1 MSQPPVPDNGERR
14 REERIRTRL
23 QSAILYG
30 RTGQRLT
37 DCLIQ
42 NRSTH
47 GAKLL
52 LPEPVLL
59 PLELIL
65 EDEADHRRYAVRI
78 IRREGREIG
87 VVIDDEVT
95 EEGGTE

>member
-1 MSQPPVPDNGERR
+1 MPLPPPPDSGERR
-14 REERIRTRL
+14 SEERTRTRL
-23 QSAILYG
+23 QSGIVFGLA
-30 RTGQRLT
+30 GQRLT

-52 LPEPVLL
+52 LPESVLL
-59 PLELIL
+59 PLELVL
-65 EDEADHRRYAVRI
+65 EDEADHRRYVVRL

-87 VVIDDEVT
+87 IVIDGELAN
-95 EEGGTE
+95 GGRAE